1 MAEEV
6 KFLREQ
12 INEKKFIIRSLF
24 SLKLSNREEDNFSPK
39 VKKTLT
45 AEICVKVVLMMKSLS
60 VNV

>member
-24 SLKLSNREEDNFSPK
+24 SLKLSNREEDNLSPK

-45 AEICVKVVLMMKSLS
+45 AKICVKVVLMMKSPS